1 MRKTVAALVFWLGLS
16 IVAHVSAQGGNG
28 SLRGKVLDEQGSA
41 MPGVT
46 VTATSPQALAP
57 AVAVTDGNGEYRLA
71 NLAPGT
77 YTLKVELTGFSTVN
91 REGILLRAAANF
103 QVDDLTL
110 KVGGL
115 EESITVSGKSPM
127 VEVSN
132 PTTTMNIDAEFQEAL
147 PLTEGG
153 FWTDF
158 LQMTPGVLSRP
169 HNDGSGRQNYY
180 ASGVEHREHVTQMD
194 GFMAA
199 NYWDMNVNRTGLSGE
214 AISDTNVKLAGV
226 DAAAPMG
233 YGLVINMISK
243 SGGNSLSGSVGYTV
257 QPFSWNGNNA
267 TENRQEGVVGT
278 PGTRKVDQTDV
289 SLGGPIKKDKIWI
302 FGAYR
307 RAYIDSTVD
316 RSPADARAFQAFR
329 PDLVGSF
336 PANELHSHQ
345 PFVKMTS
352 RVASNHELVG
362 IFQYD
367 RMRQRS
373 VRSNEAER
381 TTRTDV
387 GGGMYGVS
395 LQSTYGQTF
404 TTKFAFNYNNKR
416 GNGRDSYE
424 QRLIDL
430 GVPIVIFQNT
440 TVNQGIPTGVGNIFN
455 QGGYGTEAIENS
467 SYSA

>member
-1 MRKTVAALVFWLGLS
+1 MTSKKAVLLLACLFSVALDAS
-16 IVAHVSAQGGNG
+16 VAAQGGDG
-28 SLRGKVLDEQGSA
+28 SLRGIVNDEQGAA

-46 VTATSPQALAP
+46 VTATSPQVLSA
-57 AVAVTDGNGEYRLA
+57 AVAVTDPSGEYRLN
-71 NLAPGT
+71 NLPPGT
-77 YTLKVELTGFSTVN
+77 YSLSMELSGFSLVK
-91 REGILLRAAANF
+91 REGIVLRAAANY
-103 QVDDLTL
+103 QVEPVVMR
-110 KVGGL
+110 VGAL
-115 EESITVSGKSPM
+115 EESVTVSGRSPM

-132 PTTTMNIDAEFQEAL
+132 PTTTMNVDADFQKAL

-169 HNDGSGRQNYY
+169 NNDGSGRQNYY

-226 DAAAPMG
+226 DASAPMG

-243 SGGNSLSGSVGYTV
+243 SGGNTLSGSAGYTLM
-257 QPFSWNGNNA
+257 PYAWNSNNA
-267 TENRQEGVVGT
+267 AADRQAGIVGT
-278 PGTRKVDQTDV
+278 PGTRKVDQFDM
-289 SLGGPIKKDKIWI
+289 SLGGPIRRDKIWV

-316 RSPADARAFQAFR
+316 RSPTDIQAFQAFR
-329 PDLVGSF
+329 PDLLNTL

-345 PFVKMTS
+345 PFVKLTS
-352 RVASNHELVG
+352 RLGTNHELVG
-362 IFQYD
+362 IYQYD

-381 TTRTDV
+381 RTRTDV
-387 GGGMYGVS
+387 GGAMYGVS
-395 LQSTYGQTF
+395 LQSTYGRSV
-404 TTKFAFNYNNKR
+404 TTKFAVDYNNKS
-416 GNGRDSYE
+416 GNDE
-424 QRLIDL
+424 
-430 GVPIVIFQNT
+430 
-440 TVNQGIPTGVGNIFN
+440 
-455 QGGYGTEAIENS
+455 
-467 SYSA
+467 

>member
-1 MRKTVAALVFWLGLS
+1 MTIRKTVLVWACLCSIALSAHAA
-16 IVAHVSAQGGNG
+16 AQGGDG
-28 SLRGKVLDEQGSA
+28 SLRGIVNDEQGAA

-46 VTATSPQALAP
+46 VTATSPKAIAP
-57 AVAVTDGNGEYRLA
+57 TVAVTDASGEYRLT

-77 YTLKVELTGFSTVN
+77 YTLTMELAGFSKVH
-91 REGILLRAAANF
+91 REGIVLRAAANF
-103 QVDDLTL
+103 QVDRVVLR
-110 KVGGL
+110 VGGL
-115 EESITVSGKSPM
+115 EESITVSGRSPM

-132 PTTTMNIDAEFQEAL
+132 PTTVMNVDAEFQQAL

-243 SGGNSLSGSVGYTV
+243 SGGNNLSGSVGYTV
-257 QPFSWNGNNA
+257 QPFSWNGNKA

-278 PGTRKVDQTDV
+278 PGTRKVDQFDM
-289 SLGGPIKKDKIWI
+289 SLGGPIKKDKVWI

-316 RSPADARAFQAFR
+316 RSPADIQAFQAFA
-329 PDLVGSF
+329 PDLVNDL
-336 PANELHSHQ
+336 PANLLHSHQ
-345 PFVKMTS
+345 PFVKLTS
-352 RVASNHELVG
+352 RVHQNHELVG
-362 IFQYD
+362 VFQYD
-367 RMRQRS
+367 RMRQQS
-373 VRSNEAER
+373 VRSNEANR
-381 TTRTDV
+381 TTVTDV
-387 GGGMYGVS
+387 GGGMYGLS
-395 LQSTYGQTF
+395 LQSTFGQTL
-404 TTKFAFNYNNKR
+404 TTKFSYN
-416 GNGRDSYE
+416 
-424 QRLIDL
+424 
-430 GVPIVIFQNT
+430 
-440 TVNQGIPTGVGNIFN
+440 
-455 QGGYGTEAIENS
+455 
-467 SYSA
+467 